1 MDIGKSL
8 NPAIDVGQIEG
19 GFMMVLLTRL
29 AICFFLPKWSLQKPL
44 EIVRARNFHKWLL
57 NANQQCHQ
65 SSERSCLFLNT
76 VIHSKYAVN
85 VTWLWCISIVIRY
98 NIYGEF
104 VWQGLGL
111 YTVEEHR
118 FGADGRL
125 ETVGV
130 GKYHIPSVSCVPL
143 QMNVTLLKDCG
154 NTKAVYSSKV
164 LYHSQ

>member
-44 EIVRARNFHKWLL
+44 EIVRARNLHKWLL

-85 VTWLWCISIVIRY
+85 VNSGYDVFLSSLDIIFTVNLSDRVLVCIPWKSIGLVLTV
-98 NIYGEF
+98 
-104 VWQGLGL
+104 VWRQLELASITFLQSAAYL
-111 YTVEEHR
+111 YR
-118 FGADGRL
+118 
-125 ETVGV
+125 
-130 GKYHIPSVSCVPL
+130 
-143 QMNVTLLKDCG
+143 
-154 NTKAVYSSKV
+154 
-164 LYHSQ
+164 

>member
-57 NANQQCHQ
+57 NANQPCHQ

-85 VTWLWCISIVIRY
+85 VNSGYDVFLSSLDIIFTVNLSDRVLVCIPWKSIGLVLTV
-98 NIYGEF
+98 
-104 VWQGLGL
+104 VWRQLELASITFLQSAAYL
-111 YTVEEHR
+111 YR
-118 FGADGRL
+118 
-125 ETVGV
+125 
-130 GKYHIPSVSCVPL
+130 
-143 QMNVTLLKDCG
+143 
-154 NTKAVYSSKV
+154 
-164 LYHSQ
+164 

>member
-85 VTWLWCISIVIRY
+85 VNSGYDVFLSSLDIIFTVNLSDRVLVCIPWKSIGLVLTV
-98 NIYGEF
+98 
-104 VWQGLGL
+104 VWRQLELASITFLQSAAYL
-111 YTVEEHR
+111 YR
-118 FGADGRL
+118 
-125 ETVGV
+125 
-130 GKYHIPSVSCVPL
+130 
-143 QMNVTLLKDCG
+143 
-154 NTKAVYSSKV
+154 
-164 LYHSQ
+164 